1 MTYADIQNKFRDKY
15 DMYISTCEIADGK
28 RTIGFNVKPSKNRI
42 NKKEVQ
48 KKCNAVKL
56 SKLKSIVG
64 RPK

>member
-1 MTYADIQNKFRDKY
+1 
-15 DMYISTCEIADGK
+15 MYISTCEIADGK